1 MTTYTGGCHCG
12 AVRYHVEIA
21 DLGKPV
27 ACNCSRCQKLGALL
41 SFVPKAAFVLE
52 KGEDHLADYRFASG
66 RIAHLFCRDC
76 GIESFAYGALPDGT
90 EMAAINVNCL
100 DGVEARQ
107 METTFHDGRAA

>member
-12 AVRYHVEIA
+12 AVRYSVEIG

-41 SFVPKAAFVLE
+41 AFVPRTAFTLE
-52 KGEDHLADYRFASG
+52 QGAERLTDYRFASG

-76 GIESFAYGALPDGT
+76 GIESFAYGAMPDGT
-90 EMAAINVNCL
+90 EIAAINVNCL
-100 DGVEARQ
+100 DGVEARTI
-107 METTFHDGRAA
+107 ETTFHDGRAA